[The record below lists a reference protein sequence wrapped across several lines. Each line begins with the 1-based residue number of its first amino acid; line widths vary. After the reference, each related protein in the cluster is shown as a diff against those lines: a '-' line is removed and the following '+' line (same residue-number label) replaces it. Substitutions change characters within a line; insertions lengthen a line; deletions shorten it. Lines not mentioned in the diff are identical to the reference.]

1 MAGVSQKPGGGGEM
15 TETPSKSAMLSAPG
29 FSRKRRFADLAIGIV
44 AGSAFLLTLGVLAW
58 IVWDLVRMGVPQISG
73 EFLTG
78 DVKEAG
84 RSGGIGPVLASTFL
98 VLLCCMAAA
107 VPLGLGCAI
116 WLSEFVKKDSRWGRL
131 VRAGVDLLA
140 AVPSIVFG
148 LFGMAFFCQVL
159 GMGFSMLAGGL
170 TLACMILPILVR
182 TALSA
187 LNALPDHLRLSSAAL
202 GMTRTA
208 MLKKVLIPAALP
220 GILVGV
226 TLGVARALAETAA
239 LVFTSGYSTR
249 WPSGLG
255 DSGRAL
261 SVHIYDLA
269 MNIPNGSA
277 RASASALV
285 LLLLILAISYLA
297 SILTDRWL
305 QKQTGTK

>member
-1 MAGVSQKPGGGGEM
+1 MSNPL
-15 TETPSKSAMLSAPG
+15 PLSV
-29 FSRKRRFADLAIGIV
+29 RRLSDRHRFNDLAVGV
-44 AGSAFLLTLGVLAW
+44 LAGSAFAVTLAVLVW
-58 IVWDLVRMGVPQISG
+58 IVWDLIRMGLPQVSG
-73 EFLTG
+73 KFLVG
-78 DVKEAG
+78 EVEEAG
-84 RSGGIGPVLASTFL
+84 RVGGIGPVLISTFL
-98 VLLCCMAAA
+98 VLLCCMATA
-107 VPLGLGCAI
+107 VPVGVGCAI
-116 WLSEFVKKDSRWGRL
+116 WLSEFVKKGSRWGRL

-148 LFGMAFFCQVL
+148 LFGMTFFCQVM
-159 GMGFSMLAGGL
+159 GMGFSILAGGL

-187 LNALPDHLRLSSAAL
+187 LSALPDHLRMSSSAL
-202 GMTRTA
+202 GMTRTTT
-208 MLKKVLIPAALP
+208 LGKILIPAALP
-220 GILVGV
+220 GILVGL

-249 WPSGLG
+249 WPESLG

-285 LLLLILAISYLA
+285 LLLMILVISYLA
-297 SILTDRWL
+297 SILSERWVR
-305 QKQTGTK
+305 QQTGTK